1 MDELKSYTN
10 LLLSKI
16 AYAEELYGIKIN
28 YVPLIVRKEETIIF
42 DKRDGKIKNLS
53 EKRELS
59 REELEKFK
67 EEIIQNIKN
76 GTVELYLTLT
86 FGEDVGL

>member
-1 MDELKSYTN
+1 MDELKSYTD

-16 AYAEELYGIKIN
+16 TYAEELYGIRIN

-59 REELEKFK
+59 KEELEKVK